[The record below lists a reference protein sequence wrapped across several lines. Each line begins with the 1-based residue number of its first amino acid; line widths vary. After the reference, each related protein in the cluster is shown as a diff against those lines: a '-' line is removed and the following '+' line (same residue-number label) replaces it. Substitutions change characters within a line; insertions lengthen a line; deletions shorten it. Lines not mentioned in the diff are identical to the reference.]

1 MATTFKTLTNNDVTS
16 TRTLLH
22 EAIPITGSIVSGTYN
37 GGGAVALGS
46 EENIKTYSHGMF
58 QSVYDYPYLSSSAN
72 HIFDITL
79 GYSTTGDSLSGSG
92 NTQNSKKVNLYNE
105 LAQVLV
111 GYDATGSI
119 LRFDEDG
126 NIVDGGTK
134 LDNCFFLNFSRLL
147 NKDEIKKGS
156 FNLEL
161 GVDAAFSSTV
171 YGGTVFDQRILITD
185 FSGSSGYK
193 VNSPAG
199 EYGILYATAS
209 AFAGS
214 TDMTTNGGCLWTG
227 SAEVGQG
234 LRVPVG
240 LLYYQAGIAVISG
253 SVFNDNYQGGILDHV
268 LCSSSFLGENF
279 GNAYGGADTQGS
291 GFNAATG
298 SSIDTISNGI
308 RNRIYNISFNNTT
321 ELNSTIYF
329 CRANHND
336 FNYSANPTYLSESKI
351 RVKNVS
357 TDAPVSYITT
367 VGLYSAD
374 NELLAVAK
382 LSEPLKKNPETE
394 LTLRVR
400 LDY

>member
-156 FNLEL
+156 FNLQL
-161 GVDAAFSSTV
+161 GVDPSFDQAI
-171 YGGTVFDQRILITD
+171 YGGTTFNKLISIQD
-185 FSGSSGYK
+185 ISGTSGYK

-199 EYGILYATAS
+199 EYGIL
-209 AFAGS
+209 FA
-214 TDMTTNGGCLWTG
+214 TG
-227 SAEVGQG
+227 SNDAQG
-234 LRVPVG
+234 TVTKFATDTDGGVPCG
-240 LLYYQAGIAVISG
+240 LLFYQAGIAVISG
-253 SVFNDNYQGGILDHV
+253 SVFNDVADEGILDNSNV
-268 LCSSSFLGENF
+268 GTNALGSDF
-279 GNAYGGADTQGS
+279 GDT
-291 GFNAATG
+291 GFNSITG
-298 SSIDTISNGI
+298 SSIDTIANGI
-308 RNRIYNISFNNTT
+308 RNRIYNVSFNNTT